1 MTRLITFDQRK
12 IFNPTEQ
19 RKTSRRKQYLN
30 RTLHFKWNRKK
41 TPGRSLGE
49 SKNSGAK
56 MYGVWGSGQAGPRY
70 KGWPGKEECHG
81 GNVDVLEY
89 QTGNLKLDPG
99 GCQFEHESK
108 GGLSR
113 TWRLRYAI
121 HFGRQVSSASDKLP
135 LGCPLGNWTEL
146 ANKPF
151 GSKQKL

>member
-1 MTRLITFDQRK
+1 MKRLITFDQRK
-12 IFNPTEQ
+12 IFNPTE
-19 RKTSRRKQYLN
+19 KEK
-30 RTLHFKWNRKK
+30 LHGGSNIWTGLCISNGRKK

-70 KGWPGKEECHG
+70 KEWPGNEECHG
-81 GNVDVLEY
+81 GNMDVPEY

-108 GGLSR
+108 EGLSR
-113 TWRLRYAI
+113 TWRLRDAI
-121 HFGRQVSSASDKLP
+121 HFGRQVSSASDKLH

-146 ANKPF
+146 TNKPF
-151 GSKQKL
+151 GSKPKL